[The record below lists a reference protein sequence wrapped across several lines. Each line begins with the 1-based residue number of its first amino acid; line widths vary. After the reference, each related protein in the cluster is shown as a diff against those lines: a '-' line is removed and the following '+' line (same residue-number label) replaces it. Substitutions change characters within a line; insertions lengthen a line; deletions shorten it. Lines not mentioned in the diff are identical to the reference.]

1 MSHTGPLGPLET
13 GCECNLSVCS
23 THEFR
28 KIERGR
34 SVQEGSAGRRKESV
48 CLGMRVA
55 EATPLPIRHP
65 HAVLRSP
72 DEQEAGSGLLQAI
85 LGGNCPG
92 GGAAGAEDVEG
103 DAADET
109 RSDVGMEES
118 LLFDRFGFSIE
129 PSPTAAVAPR
139 PGVFKDDPPSR
150 AWQRIRVQ
158 LLEEGQ
164 LKRSRELKLLV
175 RGGVPES
182 IRGRVWL
189 SLSGADSLR
198 AKYPRNYYQEL
209 IAGPTFKERT
219 VATGEI
225 EKDLLRTF
233 PGHRMFREEEGV
245 SALRRILVAYSLHN
259 TEVGYCQSLNVLAA
273 LLLLFLD
280 EVSPYPAVQPP

>member
-1 MSHTGPLGPLET
+1 MEGNVLDR
-13 GCECNLSVCS
+13 
-23 THEFR
+23 TH
-28 KIERGR
+28 
-34 SVQEGSAGRRKESV
+34 
-48 CLGMRVA
+48 
-55 EATPLPIRHP
+55 
-65 HAVLRSP
+65 
-72 DEQEAGSGLLQAI
+72 
-85 LGGNCPG
+85 
-92 GGAAGAEDVEG
+92 
-103 DAADET
+103 
-109 RSDVGMEES
+109 SDMAMEEI
-118 LLFDRFGFSIE
+118 LQFDRFGFSID
-129 PSPTAAVAPR
+129 SPTAAVAPR
-139 PGVFKDDPPSR
+139 PGVLKEEPRSR

-189 SLSGADSLR
+189 ALSGADSLR

-209 IAGPTFKERT
+209 VSCPSFKERT

-233 PGHRMFREEEGV
+233 PGHRMFREEEGI

-259 TEVGYCQSLNVLAA
+259 TEVGYCQSLNLLAA

-280 EVSPYPAVQPP
+280 EVPPHAAAQRSYRHPARGECCSKRAASIPKRLVVASMPQETGLVRVSMDQVHMLTA